1 MNKKVLS
8 ILMVM
13 LISLCTPLFD
23 YSAGAYSTIVRY
35 TSPGSSYYELSVP
48 LVMAP
53 GETATVSAMGTWDSQ
68 TILKVTADGTVT
80 LQSDVNTDE
89 IVLNVLFG
97 GINKFGND
105 STETNVSTEIS
116 IEEIDDSVTGTWEGI
131 FVYYVDL
138 FSGTINETEH
148 SGIIP
153 DGGTYYVSA
162 TDSMG
167 SILEGEYWQATA
179 VYEAGEKFPD
189 EINIGDTYVYGDY
202 EYRYQCG
209 YESGW
214 YNNYTSSNWGVRVVD
229 STKTSFGNMLSY
241 INGKP
246 VDTLRGTFQEC
257 EFLVT
262 SPQLS
267 TEAKNMANAFN
278 HCINLVEPPV
288 IPNKVTTINYA
299 FYYCEKLASAPVIPE
314 SVNDI
319 GLAFYGCFSMS
330 GTIEINSAD
339 LTYYAGALH
348 NTQITAITGSISD
361 DLKTQLL
368 ATIE

>member
-1 MNKKVLS
+1 MCKKS
-8 ILMVM
+8 FIILMAV
-13 LISLCTPLFD
+13 LVGFVIPSLNN
-23 YSAGAYSTIVRY
+23 SAGAYSTTVRY
-35 TSPGSSYYELSVP
+35 SSPGSSYYELVVP
-48 LVMAP
+48 MVMAP
-53 GETATVSAMGTWDSQ
+53 GETATVSATGTWDSQ

-80 LQSDVNTDE
+80 LQSDVSTDE

-116 IEEIDDSVTGTWEGI
+116 VEEIDDSVTGTWEGT

-138 FSGTINETEH
+138 FSGTINEIEH

-153 DGGTYYVSA
+153 EGGTYYVSA

-189 EINIGDTYVYGDY
+189 EINVGDTYVYGDY

-214 YNNYTSSNWGVRVVD
+214 YNNYTYSNWGVRVVD

-278 HCINLVEPPV
+278 YCINLVEPPV

-314 SVNDI
+314 SVKDI
-319 GLAFYGCFSMS
+319 GMAFYGCFSMS
-330 GTIEINSAD
+330 GTIEINSAE

>member
-1 MNKKVLS
+1 MKKILS
-8 ILMVM
+8 IIMVI
-13 LISLCTPLFD
+13 LIGSSIPISD
-23 YSAGAYSTIVRY
+23 YSADAYSTIVRY
-35 TSPGSSYYELSVP
+35 TSSGSSYYELSVP
-48 LVMAP
+48 LVMEP
-53 GETATVSAMGTWDSQ
+53 GETAIVSATGTWDSQ
-68 TILKVTADGTVT
+68 TILKVTADGTVM
-80 LQSDVNTDE
+80 LRSDESTDE
-89 IVLNVLFG
+89 IELGVLFD
-97 GINKFGND
+97 GICAFGND
-105 STETNVSTEIS
+105 GTETSVSVELG
-116 IEEIDDSVTGTWEGI
+116 IEEIDDSVVGTWEGT
-131 FVYYVDL
+131 FVYYVNL
-138 FSGTINETEH
+138 FESITNETEH

-153 DGGTYYVSA
+153 EGATYYVSA

-229 STKTSFGNMLSY
+229 STKTSFANMLSY

-246 VDTLRGTFQEC
+246 VDTLKGTYQEC

-278 HCINLVEPPV
+278 YCINLVEPPV

-299 FYYCEKLASAPVIPE
+299 FYYCEKLASAPTIPE
-314 SVNDI
+314 SVKDI
-319 GLAFYGCFSMS
+319 GMAFYGCFSMS
-330 GTIEINSAD
+330 GTIEINSAE
-339 LTYYAGALH
+339 LTYYAGSLH